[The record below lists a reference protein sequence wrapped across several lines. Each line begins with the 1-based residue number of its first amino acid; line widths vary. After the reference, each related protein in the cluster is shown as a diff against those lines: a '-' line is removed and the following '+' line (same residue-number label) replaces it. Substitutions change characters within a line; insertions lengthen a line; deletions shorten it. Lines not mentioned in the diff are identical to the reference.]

1 MIFYHFDALTVAFVP
16 IKIYNKGTKATK
28 GG

>member
-16 IKIYNKGTKATK
+16 IKINNKGTKATK